1 MNVKRKEKYVPLGDL
16 EPGQRFR
23 RKDDPTELWQVGTDW
38 RPSMVTEGSI
48 AANRDCDGKRDG
60 WVSHMLVEHIPG
72 HWQPED
78 EEEGLVA
85 IGDVDIF
92 AVVDFDGE
100 WWVHTN
106 EGADSDCR
114 CLRMLG
120 KPSSCRY
127 IRQERLVRVVHGTFV
142 EDGAKIEGVGH
153 E

>member
-23 RKDDPTELWQVGTDW
+23 FKSEPSPQLLFQVCKVSPRCNWVGW
-38 RPSMVTEGSI
+38 
-48 AANRDCDGKRDG
+48 NRDTDGYRSESPG
-60 WVSHMLVEHIPG
+60 TTLVEHVKG

-142 EDGAKIEGVGH
+142 EGYKET
-153 E
+153 ES